1 MKYKIGDIVR
11 FKHDKHIFGLH
22 EVTGED
28 ANGEI
33 TVTPN
38 ECNSEFYA
46 NRKDLIFVC
55 SKEDRKDI
63 K

>member
-1 MKYKIGDIVR
+1 MKYKTGDIVR
-11 FKHDKHIFGLH
+11 FNHDKEIFGLH

-33 TVTPN
+33 TVTSN

-46 NRKDLIFVC
+46 DEKDLIFVC
-55 SKEDRKDI
+55 AKKERRDI
-63 K
+63 